1 MEGGIYQDSDDDMY
15 EDTSDEVESDEDDEE
30 TTSRHKLEW
39 DDGL

>member
-15 EDTSDEVESDEDDEE
+15 EDTSDEDESDDEDED